1 MMDTTKTKQG
11 NTRRKEKRRRKG
23 AGRRKTTHTGEK
35 SREEGARKK
44 AGGKQRG
51 ISGGRRRQ
59 RHRGAQQEKGT
70 WREERQGGR
79 HLTGRKKCPGWRG
92 RRATH
97 HGALSSCSPASV
109 QAGLPWPR
117 PDLALAC
124 TVLATTGH
132 YAPAMGTSP
141 RPLARCVQE
150 SSTQPQQKKNQ
161 NQIKMAAA
169 TNHKRNKLKQPPDR
183 KQQTPPNP
191 RQTPPLAHT
200 PQKPTHVL
208 TQAQRA
214 LEVAESGQ
222 GTRDLLPAGDQHPH
236 PGDLGT
242 LPRE

>member
-1 MMDTTKTKQG
+1 MGRESRKTGELIKKKKSKRRRKMMDTTKTKQG

-23 AGRRKTTHTGEK
+23 AGRRKTTHSGEK

-124 TVLATTGH
+124 TVLATTGQPWGQ
-132 YAPAMGTSP
+132 APGPSP
-141 RPLARCVQE
+141 AASRRAPL
-150 SSTQPQQKKNQ
+150 NH

-183 KQQTPPNP
+183 KQQTP
-191 RQTPPLAHT
+191 QTPGTPPHSHT
-200 PQKPTHVL
+200 PPKN
-208 TQAQRA
+208 
-214 LEVAESGQ
+214 
-222 GTRDLLPAGDQHPH
+222 PH
-236 PGDLGT
+236 T
-242 LPRE
+242 C